1 MSNKYPL
8 DKLRNIGIAAHID
21 SGKTT
26 LTERILFYTGKSHK
40 IGEVHDGA
48 ATMDWMEQE
57 QERGIT
63 ITSAATTCFWK
74 DIQIN
79 IIDTPGHVDFT
90 VEVERAMRVL
100 DGMVAVYCAVG
111 GVQPQSETVWRQAN
125 KYKVPRI
132 AFVNKMDRMG
142 ADFDRVVEMVKDNL
156 HAKPVIINY
165 PIGAEE
171 NYEGLIDIIEGK
183 QYHFRGDKG
192 EDVEEKDIQPEF
204 AEKYAALRE
213 ALVETAAEASD
224 ELLEKYMEEGDL
236 SKDEIIFGLRKLTCA
251 NEYVPICCG
260 SAFKNK
266 GVQNL
271 LDYVA
276 MLLPSPLDVGSIK
289 GTNPKD
295 DSEIERKPAESEPTS
310 ALAFKIQTDPFVGK
324 LTYVRVYS
332 GKITQGSY
340 LHNTISGKKERIG
353 RILQMHANSREEV
366 TEARAGD
373 IIAAI
378 GLKDTK
384 TGDTLCDEKNPVILE
399 NIDFPE
405 PVIFVAI
412 EPKTKSD
419 QAKLSTALEKLG
431 EEDPTF
437 QFSSDEETGQTI
449 ISGMGE
455 LHLEII
461 ADRLLREFQVGANIG
476 KPQVAYKESIKKP
489 AKAEGKFVR
498 QTGGRGQFGHC
509 ILEIEPLERGAGFEF
524 ESKVVGGRI
533 PREFIPS
540 VEKGAVNTFDTGIV
554 ANYPV
559 VDVKVTVLDGS
570 YHPVDSSDVAFQVAS
585 SYAVKDAFKN
595 AQPLILEPLME
606 VEVEIPEPNM
616 GDVIS
621 DLNSRRGKIE
631 KIEADKNNIQHV
643 KAHVPLSE
651 MFGYATALR
660 SITQG
665 RGVYTMQFFM
675 YSECPKQVFD
685 TIVAER
691 NKGEE

>member
-1 MSNKYPL
+1 MSNKYSL

-125 KYKVPRI
+125 KYEVPRI

-204 AEKYAALRE
+204 ADKYAELRE
-213 ALVETAAEASD
+213 TLVETAAEASD

-236 SKDEIIFGLRKLTCA
+236 SKEEIIFGLRKLTVA

-276 MLLPSPLDVGSIK
+276 MLLPSPLDVGSIN
-289 GTNPKD
+289 GVNPKD
-295 DSEIERKPAESEPTS
+295 DSEIERKPAETEPTS

-476 KPQVAYKESIKKP
+476 QPQVAYKESIKKA

-509 ILEIEPLERGAGFEF
+509 ILEIEPLERGTGFEF

-559 VDVKVTVLDGS
+559 VAVKVTVLDGS

-595 AQPLILEPLME
+595 AVPLILEPLME

-631 KIEADKNNIQHV
+631 KIEGDKNNIQHV